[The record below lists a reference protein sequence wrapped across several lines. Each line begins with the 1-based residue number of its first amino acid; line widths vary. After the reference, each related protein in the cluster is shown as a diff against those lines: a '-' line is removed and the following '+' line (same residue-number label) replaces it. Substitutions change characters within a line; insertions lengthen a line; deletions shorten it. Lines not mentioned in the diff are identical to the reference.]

1 MVDLER
7 LLKRLIQYVTGK
19 LQIHS
24 NYRALRELALNVS
37 PADLKLQLDH
47 DRVIAYGIIME
58 IGLSRGIVTLVS
70 FISGEAS
77 LYYSTGGGTIGGH
90 GHDTVRKAAR
100 RFVECAQTFLRPW
113 GGSWPLLD
121 RMSKVADLRLPG
133 KGQTHFYVLANRGVY
148 GSSELLTDDLADSK
162 SELSPL
168 FSAGN
173 DVISA
178 FEAEELVAEFE
189 RLSSRVKMRG
199 QSTSA

>member
-70 FISGEAS
+70 FI
-77 LYYSTGGGTIGGH
+77 
-90 GHDTVRKAAR
+90 
-100 RFVECAQTFLRPW
+100 W
-113 GGSWPLLD
+113 
-121 RMSKVADLRLPG
+121 
-133 KGQTHFYVLANRGVY
+133 RG
-148 GSSELLTDDLADSK
+148 
-162 SELSPL
+162 
-168 FSAGN
+168 
-173 DVISA
+173 
-178 FEAEELVAEFE
+178 ELVLQH
-189 RLSSRVKMRG
+189 RRRDYRRTRSRYRP
-199 QSTSA
+199 

>member
-1 MVDLER
+1 MADLER
-7 LLKRLIQYVTGK
+7 LKRLIHYVAWKAGK
-19 LQIHS
+19 PQIHG
-24 NYRALRELALNVS
+24 NYRALRELALNLS

-47 DRVIAYGIIME
+47 DRVIAYGIVME
-58 IGLSRGIVTLVS
+58 IGLSQGIVTLVS
-70 FISGEAS
+70 YIAGDAS

-100 RFVECAQTFLRPW
+100 RFVECAQTF
-113 GGSWPLLD
+113 LD

-148 GSSELLTDDLADSK
+148 GSSELLTDDLAHSK

-178 FEAEELVAEFE
+178 FRRAGL
-189 RLSSRVKMRG
+189 L
-199 QSTSA
+199 